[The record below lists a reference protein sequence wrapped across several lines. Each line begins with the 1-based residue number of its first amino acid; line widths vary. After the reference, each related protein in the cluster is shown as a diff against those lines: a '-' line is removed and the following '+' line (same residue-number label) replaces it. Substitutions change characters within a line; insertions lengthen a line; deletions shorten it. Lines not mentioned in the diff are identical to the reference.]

1 MLTKM
6 TDVTVLLAD
15 DHAMVRMG
23 FRLLLEGA
31 GAQVVAEGGSGEDVL
46 RVYTEHQPR
55 VVVLDVSMPGMG
67 GLAALERLRAR
78 HPEARVLVLSAH
90 TDPQTPIRALRA
102 GAYGYLCKRCR
113 PDDFLCAV
121 QRVARGERYL
131 DPEMAPRVALAQLAG
146 GHPAE
151 ALTDKEFSVFL
162 QLAQGRSVSDVARD
176 LHLSASTVGTHLYH
190 IKQKLSVANSAELT
204 LIALRTGL
212 LEA

>member
-1 MLTKM
+1 MRTHL
-6 TDVTVLLAD
+6 TDVSVLLAD

-31 GAQVVAEGGSGEDVL
+31 GAKVVAEGECGEDVL
-46 RVYTEHQPR
+46 RLYAGHRPL

-78 HPEARVLVLSAH
+78 HPEAQVLVLSAH

-102 GAYGYLCKRCR
+102 GACGYLSKRCR
-113 PDDFLCAV
+113 PDDFLCAID
-121 QRVARGERYL
+121 RVSRGERYL

-151 ALTDKEFSVFL
+151 SLTDKEFSVFL
-162 QLAQGRSVSDVARD
+162 QLAHGRSVSDVARD
-176 LHLSASTVGTHLYH
+176 FHLSASTVGTHLYH
-190 IKQKLSVANSAELT
+190 IKQKLSAANAAELT
-204 LIALRTGL
+204 LIALRAGL